1 MVTSNNSFADRG
13 FTPLFY
19 QQWSD
24 LLFVHW
30 EIAPDLVQQRLPDG
44 LTVET
49 YGGKAWIGV
58 VPFVL
63 TGVRPTGFFRIPF
76 FDRFL
81 EVNLR
86 TYVRDTNG
94 CSGVWFFSLEANHAL
109 AVVAARRVFHL
120 NYQHAHFDFRRISD
134 EEITMR
140 VQRHAE
146 DAPLVRI
153 HYTRE
158 LGTAQYAARGSLEEF
173 LIERYRL
180 FSLRERDG
188 VLNSCKIA
196 HHPYRLLRAQ
206 ALLDGREL
214 LSVNGFPEP
223 DTPPAH
229 VVAAMPVNVATD
241 RLRHAVPDTGTLPQ
255 PSAVAAS

>member
-1 MVTSNNSFADRG
+1 MVTSDKSFADRG

-30 EIAPDLVQQRLPDG
+30 EIGPDLVQQRLPKS

-81 EVNLR
+81 ELNLR
-86 TYVRDTNG
+86 TYVRDDEG
-94 CSGVWFFSLEANHAL
+94 RSGVWFFSLEANHAL
-109 AVVAARRVFHL
+109 AVVAARRIFHL
-120 NYQHAHFDFRRISD
+120 NYQHAHFEFRRISD
-134 EEITMR
+134 EEIMMR
-140 VQRHAE
+140 VQRHTE

-158 LGTAQYAARGSLEEF
+158 LETAQCAIPGSLEEF

-188 VLNSCKIA
+188 MINSCKIA
-196 HHPYRLLRAQ
+196 HHPYRLMRAH
-206 ALLDGREL
+206 AHLDGREL
-214 LSVNGFPEP
+214 FRVNGFPEP

-241 RLRHAVPDTGTLPQ
+241 RLRHAELQTEALPQ
-255 PSAVAAS
+255 PSAVAVS